1 PRHWVGNAP
10 AAGPALAADAFDFA
24 YVHLEAPDEMGHQ
37 GSVKKKVQA
46 IEYLDERVTALIADG
61 LDKAGEAY
69 RMLILPD
76 HPTPIRV
83 RTHTADA
90 VPYLLYD
97 SERPEAHT
105 WNYNEREAAQSGNNV
120 AHGYEMIEKLFSIG

>member
-1 PRHWVGNAP
+1 
-10 AAGPALAADAFDFA
+10 
-24 YVHLEAPDEMGHQ
+24 MGHQ

-46 IEYLDERVTALIADG
+46 IEYLDKRVTALIAEG
-61 LDKAGEAY
+61 LDKAGEPY

-97 SERPEAHT
+97 SERIQAHT
-105 WNYNEREAAQSGNNV
+105 WDYNEKDGVQSGNV
-120 AHGYEMIEKLFSIG
+120 IAHGYEMIEKLFER